1 MPVKIARSA
10 PRPSFGLPELL
21 VAIHT
26 SRQSCSKAGKA
37 RIFALVWELSGESR
51 IQTEF
56 FSALLGADSDGLGGQ
71 PPEVARGPKATVSD
85 KIVVG
90 SSKLGP
96 RKNDH
101 GRSVMSRW
109 KILSATTVL
118 AAIVVAST
126 ASPPVCARELQPLAA
141 ATPEQVGMSAERLG
155 RITTMLK
162 KEIADGKLPGAV
174 VMVARKGK
182 IVYSDAI
189 GFQDRG
195 ANTPMTRDSIFRI
208 YSMTKPLASVAAMM
222 LVEDG
227 VIQLTDPV
235 SKFLPAFKD
244 MQVSVAT
251 TGADGKATYTNVPA
265 AKPILVQDLLR
276 HSAGLAYAEITK
288 NEPVKAAYVGAK
300 FSQPG
305 VHEYDSRGMTPAEQV
320 ERIAKAPLV
329 HQPGTTWEYS
339 MAVDILG
346 RGVEA
351 ASSKRLG
358 AFLDERLFK
367 PLKMVDTSF
376 WLPASKMSLLA
387 QPLPVDPASGQK
399 TSVLDVSAEPM
410 NDSGGAGALSTATD
424 YLRFG
429 QMLLNGGE
437 LDGVRVLSRSTIK
450 LMTSD
455 HLGTRIAAPLQPG
468 ELLLGTPGYTFGLG
482 FAVRQGDGVAGVS
495 GSAGEFMWA
504 GYAGT
509 YFWVDPREEIVGV
522 YMTQAPSPIRAY
534 YRKMVKG
541 LVYQALVD

>member
-1 MPVKIARSA
+1 
-10 PRPSFGLPELL
+10 
-21 VAIHT
+21 
-26 SRQSCSKAGKA
+26 
-37 RIFALVWELSGESR
+37 
-51 IQTEF
+51 
-56 FSALLGADSDGLGGQ
+56 
-71 PPEVARGPKATVSD
+71 
-85 KIVVG
+85 
-90 SSKLGP
+90 
-96 RKNDH
+96 
-101 GRSVMSRW
+101 MSRW
-109 KILSATTVL
+109 KTPVATTAL
-118 AAIVVAST
+118 AAIVIATT
-126 ASPPVCARELQPLAA
+126 ASQPACARELQPLATA
-141 ATPEQVGMSAERLG
+141 APEQVGMSSERLA

-189 GFQDRG
+189 GSQDKG
-195 ANTPMTRDSIFRI
+195 ANTPMKLDSIFRI

-227 VIQLTDPV
+227 VIQLTDPI
-235 SKFLPAFKD
+235 SKFRPAFKD
-244 MQVSVAT
+244 MQVSVPA
-251 TGADGKATYTNVPA
+251 TGADGKTIYTNVPA
-265 AKPILVQDLLR
+265 AKPIIVQDLLR
-276 HSAGLAYAEITK
+276 HSAGLAYAELTK
-288 NEPVKAAYVGAK
+288 NEPVKAAYVEAK

-329 HQPGTTWEYS
+329 QQPGTVWEYS

-346 RGVEA
+346 RVVEA
-351 ASSKRLG
+351 ASGKRLG
-358 AFLDERLFK
+358 AFLDERLFQ
-367 PLKMVDTSF
+367 PLKMVDSSF
-376 WLPASKMSLLA
+376 WLPASKTPRLA
-387 QPLPVDPASGQK
+387 QPLAVDPASGQK
-399 TSVLDVSAEPM
+399 ISVLDVSSEPM
-410 NDSGGAGALSTATD
+410 NDSGGAGALSTASD

-437 LDGVRVLSRSTIK
+437 LDGARVMSRPTIK

-482 FAVRQGDGVAGVS
+482 FAVRQGDGIAGVP

-509 YFWVDPREEIVGV
+509 YFWVDPKEEIVGV

-534 YRKMVKG
+534 YRRMFKSA
-541 LVYQALVD
+541 VYQALVD

>member
-1 MPVKIARSA
+1 
-10 PRPSFGLPELL
+10 
-21 VAIHT
+21 
-26 SRQSCSKAGKA
+26 
-37 RIFALVWELSGESR
+37 
-51 IQTEF
+51 
-56 FSALLGADSDGLGGQ
+56 
-71 PPEVARGPKATVSD
+71 
-85 KIVVG
+85 
-90 SSKLGP
+90 
-96 RKNDH
+96 
-101 GRSVMSRW
+101 MSRY
-109 KILSATTVL
+109 KILALTTALAAVL
-118 AAIVVAST
+118 AAT
-126 ASPPVCARELQPLAA
+126 APAWARELQPLVT

-174 VMVARKGK
+174 VMVARKGR
-182 IVYSDAI
+182 IIYSDAI
-189 GFQDRG
+189 GFQDKG
-195 ANTPMTRDSIFRI
+195 ANTPMKLDSIFRI

-227 VIQLTDPV
+227 VIQLTDPI

-251 TGADGKATYTNVPA
+251 PGADGKPTYTNVPA
-265 AKPILVQDLLR
+265 GRPIIVQDLLR

-288 NEPVKAAYVGAK
+288 NEPVKAAYVEAK

-305 VHEYDSRGMTPAEQV
+305 IHEYDSRGMAPAEQV
-320 ERIAKAPLV
+320 ARIAKAPLI

-346 RGVEA
+346 RVVEA
-351 ASSKRLG
+351 ASGKRL
-358 AFLDERLFK
+358 AVLLDERLFT
-367 PLKMVDTSF
+367 PLKMPDSSF
-376 WLPASKMSLLA
+376 WLPASKMPRLA

-437 LDGVRVLSRSTIK
+437 LDGARVMSRSTIK

-455 HLGTRIAAPLQPG
+455 HLGTRIAAPFQPG

-509 YFWVDPREEIVGV
+509 YFWVDPKEELVGV

-534 YRKMVKG
+534 YRKMFKS